1 MFKHIMPRLTM
12 CTMTAFGQALIT
24 FFLNISDQQTLIES
38 PLFVKYYA
46 EQQRYK
52 NDQSYIVIR
61 ATNKYM

>member
-1 MFKHIMPRLTM
+1 M